1 MVADFARSP
10 AGSQLYRAL
19 EPSMRARYI
28 NEISLNC
35 SDEDT
40 CRKHREVTW
49 QCEEKIHNELMVPAE
64 EAEHI

>member
-1 MVADFARSP
+1 MK
-10 AGSQLYRAL
+10 
-19 EPSMRARYI
+19 
-28 NEISLNC
+28 SLNC

-49 QCEEKIHNELMVPAE
+49 QCEETIHNELMVPAE